1 MRLIGFAVIL
11 SLTLI
16 PLAAVEAQQAG
27 RVYTIGI
34 LSTGSAAE
42 SDDVEKAMRDA
53 LAQLGYVE
61 KRNIVIES
69 RFNEGV
75 PGRLERFAA
84 ELVNMQV
91 DVLVTYGTPASLVAK
106 QATSSIPI
114 VVVSTADPVG
124 SGLVQSLGRPGG
136 NVTGVSAAFGELA
149 GKWVELLWELVPRLS
164 RIAFLGNA
172 DNAANKVVF
181 RRVQAV
187 ARDLGVTTEYFSA
200 TRPDEVGAALA
211 RIHQARVQ
219 GLIVPG
225 DPVIRSRRREITE
238 FAAKV
243 RLPAVYFGKDYMV
256 AGGLISY
263 GPGRPEIGRRTAV
276 YVDKILKGA
285 KPADL
290 PVEQPTKFE
299 LVINMKIAKA
309 LGLTIPQSLLVR
321 ADEIIQ

>member
-34 LSTGSAAE
+34 LSTGSAVE

-263 GPGRPEIGRRTAV
+263 GPGAPRSAVALPYMSTRSSRAPNRPTSQWSNQRSS
-276 YVDKILKGA
+276 
-285 KPADL
+285 
-290 PVEQPTKFE
+290 
-299 LVINMKIAKA
+299 N
-309 LGLTIPQSLLVR
+309 S
-321 ADEIIQ
+321 